1 MYLLQCFHTSRSG
14 IAGQLG
20 GIRADYHP
28 IICAVCTAY
37 PPCKSQF
44 HHGHGRP
51 FICMTGSCI
60 PPQLGLSEIS
70 RCSQKRLS
78 LNEAH
83 SGGFLA
89 GVSLVSGRPVWQCR
103 IPQALPGCLHPLC
116 MSNQT
121 GLPGKHVLHP
131 AWCSV
136 GTTLWLMQ
144 FSQSFA
150 SKEHTQILCCKIAA
164 VSVQVPSAQK
174 CKNETWACDLEG
186 FHSLLSVSINRQKLI
201 RH

>member
-1 MYLLQCFHTSRSG
+1 MYILQCFQTSRGG
-14 IAGQLG
+14 IAGQVG
-20 GIRADYHP
+20 GNRADYQP
-28 IICAVCTAY
+28 ILGAVYTAY
-37 PPCKSQF
+37 PACKSQF

-70 RCSQKRLS
+70 RCSQRRLS

-83 SGGFLA
+83 SGELLA
-89 GVSLVSGRPVWQCR
+89 GVSLVSGRPVWRCR
-103 IPQALPGCLHPLC
+103 IPQTLSGYLHPLC

-136 GTTLWLMQ
+136 G
-144 FSQSFA
+144 
-150 SKEHTQILCCKIAA
+150 
-164 VSVQVPSAQK
+164 SA
-174 CKNETWACDLEG
+174 L
-186 FHSLLSVSINRQKLI
+186 
-201 RH
+201 